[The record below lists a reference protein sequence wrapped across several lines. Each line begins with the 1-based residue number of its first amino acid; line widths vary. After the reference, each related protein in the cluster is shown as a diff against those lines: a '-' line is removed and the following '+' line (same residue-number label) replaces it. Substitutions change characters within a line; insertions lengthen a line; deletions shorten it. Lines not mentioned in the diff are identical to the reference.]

1 MDRTIIL
8 KLNIPTDTQLE
19 VLHQT
24 QQQFTTNFNQLC
36 AFGWQNQLRNHVKL
50 QRTCYYQLRQA
61 FPTLPSQ
68 LVIAATHKS
77 AEALKSAA
85 SRLKNG
91 RKAKQPHSQRCAVR
105 YDARTYWVKWDTHQ
119 LSLAT
124 TQGRLVFSF
133 DIPPYAHKYLA
144 TKPPTASADLIYK
157 KGQFWL
163 HVVISLPDVPYTAN
177 GQVIGTDLG
186 QKRPAV
192 TSQRKF
198 LGKRHWAEVDRKY
211 FRIRR
216 KLQSKGTKSAKRH
229 LKQLAGRQQRF
240 HRDCDHTLSKRIV
253 QSVNSGAII
262 VIENLTHIRNRAKT
276 RHGESRRR
284 LHGWSF
290 AQFRAFLTYKA
301 EERGMRVVAID
312 PRYTSQT
319 CSRCGYRS
327 KANRRSQSEFRC
339 GKCNYQ
345 LNADLNASYNIRDKH
360 LASVGTPDASGLQS
374 ISLMCQPAL
383 VG

>member
-1 MDRTIIL
+1 MDRTITL
-8 KLNIPTDTQLE
+8 KLNITSDTQLE
-19 VLHQT
+19 LLHLT
-24 QQQFTTNFNQLC
+24 QAQFTASFNQLC
-36 AFGWQNQLRNHVKL
+36 TFGWEHQLHNHVKL
-50 QRTCYYQLRQA
+50 QRACYYPLRQQ
-61 FPTLPSQ
+61 FPQLPSQ

-85 SRLKNG
+85 SLLKNG
-91 RKAKQPHSQRCAVR
+91 RKARQPHSQRCAVR
-105 YDARTYWVKWDTHQ
+105 YDARTYWVKWDTQ
-119 LSLAT
+119 QISLAT

-133 DIPPYAHKYLA
+133 EIPTYAHKYLA

-163 HVVISLPDVPYTAN
+163 HVVVSLPDALYTAN
-177 GQVIGTDLG
+177 GQVVGTDLG

-198 LGKRHWAEVDRKY
+198 LGKRQWAEVDHKY

-229 LKQLAGRQQRF
+229 LKKLAGRQQRF
-240 HRDCDHTLSKRIV
+240 HWDCDHTLSKRIV
-253 QSVNSGAII
+253 QSVSAGATI
-262 VIENLTHIRNRAKT
+262 VIENLTYIRTRAKT
-276 RHGESRRR
+276 RKGESRRR

-290 AQFRAFLTYKA
+290 AQLRAFLSYKA

-319 CSRCGYRS
+319 CSKCGYRS

-360 LASVGTPDASGLQS
+360 LASVGTSDASGLQS
-374 ISLMCQPAL
+374 MSLTCQPTS